1 MHPLLEKEHTGVLL
15 PLFSMR
21 SKKDWGIGDISSMG
35 LWIDALAALN
45 LDLIQ
50 LLPVNEMPPG
60 VSCPY
65 TALSAFAIDPIFIAI
80 NDIPELRDCP
90 ELKAEIASQN
100 FQTTLRHLRGSKTV
114 QYNDVKQLKFDVL
127 WKLYRGFHENH
138 ILKNTHPADDFFAFG
153 EKNASWLNDYAL
165 FRHLKDTHSWSSW
178 THWEE
183 PLKRHDPA
191 ALKEF
196 EAANEN
202 QVMFFKYLQ
211 WTIDRQ
217 WRAAKEKA
225 AAKGVLLLGDLP
237 FMVNQESADVWA
249 RQNEFDI
256 HKEIGAPPDA
266 FSDTGQRWGLPA
278 YRWDE
283 AEKNNFE
290 WWRLK
295 VKKSEDFY
303 DLFRIDHMVG
313 FFRTWVIPHDTAL
326 QPNFDITDAHQQ
338 RERGRRFLE
347 AVSGASRMLP
357 VAEDLGVIPPFVY
370 EVLNGLGIPG
380 YKVMRWEKKKDGI
393 NYTEPENYPRV
404 ALATS
409 STHDNEPMADWWS
422 TVDYTEKKFFW
433 AMVSGRTEKP
443 PIFSKVREAV
453 IRKLLRAAS
462 SLVILPIQDI
472 FGSRDRINLP
482 GTIAA
487 SNWTYK
493 FPTPVEI
500 FSKKHDALLS
510 SFAAM
515 VKEERK

>member
-1 MHPLLEKEHTGVLL
+1 MHPLLDKKHTGTLF

-21 SKKDWGIGDISSMG
+21 SKKDWGIGDISGMG
-35 LWIDALAALN
+35 LWIDALAELN

-50 LLPVNEMPPG
+50 LLPVNETPPG
-60 VSCPY
+60 VACPY

-80 NDIPELRDCP
+80 DDIPELEEFP
-90 ELKAEIASQN
+90 ELKEEIASKK
-100 FQTTLRHLRGSKTV
+100 FQAGLRRLRASKKV
-114 QYNDVKQLKFDVL
+114 QYNDVKQLKFDIL
-127 WKLYRGFHENH
+127 WKLYCRFHERH
-138 ILKNTHPADDFFAFG
+138 ILKDTHQADDFFAFG
-153 EKNASWLNDYAL
+153 EKNACWLNDYAL
-165 FRHLKDTHSWSSW
+165 FRHLKDTHSWASW

-183 PLKRHDPA
+183 PLRRHDPA

-202 QVMFFKYLQ
+202 QVLFFKYLQ
-211 WTIDRQ
+211 WVIDRQ
-217 WRAAKEKA
+217 WRAVKDKA
-225 AAKGVLLLGDLP
+225 AAKGVLLMGDLP

-256 HKEIGAPPDA
+256 HREIGAPPDA
-266 FSDTGQRWGLPA
+266 FSETGQRWGLPA
-278 YRWDE
+278 YQWQE
-283 AEKNNFE
+283 TEKNNFE

-303 DLFRIDHMVG
+303 DLFRIDHLVG
-313 FFRTWVIPHDTAL
+313 FFRTWVIPHDVAL
-326 QPNFDITDAHQQ
+326 KPDFDIKDAKEQ

-347 AVSGASRMLP
+347 AISGASRMLP

-370 EVLNGLGIPG
+370 EVLNELNIPG
-380 YKVMRWEKKKDGI
+380 YKVMRWEKKKDG

-409 STHDNEPMADWWS
+409 STHDNEPMADWWD
-422 TVDYTEKKFFW
+422 TVDYMEKKLFW
-433 AMVSGRTEKP
+433 AMVSGGGEKP
-443 PIFSKVREAV
+443 PVFSRSRESV
-453 IRKLLRAAS
+453 VRKLLRAAS

-482 GTIAA
+482 GTIGTA
-487 SNWTYK
+487 NWTYK
-493 FPTPVEI
+493 FPTPAEN
-500 FSKKHDALLS
+500 FLRKHRELLS
-510 SFAAM
+510 RFAAM